1 LRSRGFIATVKPW
14 QDDQLQTLLSED
26 NEHRIFDKLVELARD
41 LGFEYC
47 AYGVRPP
54 LPLTRQRIVMFNN
67 YPSEWQQQYA
77 RENYLTVDPT
87 VQHGL
92 RSPLPVIWSD
102 EFFSGARPFWEEARM
117 HGLRYG
123 WAQPCRDAY
132 GTLGMFTVAR
142 SEEELSAPEMQEKNF
157 RLSWL
162 TQIAHISM
170 TRVLVRKMVPEASVR
185 LSARET
191 AVIRWTAEGKTTQEI
206 SEIMGLS
213 VRTVTFHIG
222 NVVKKLNASNKTAAA
237 VRAAVLGLLS

>member
-1 LRSRGFIATVKPW
+1 MVKPW
-14 QDDQLQTLLSED
+14 QDDQLQALLKED
-26 NEHRIFDKLVELARD
+26 NEHRIFDKLVDIARRI
-41 LGFEYC
+41 GFDYC
-47 AYGVRPP
+47 AYGVRAP

-67 YPSEWQQQYA
+67 YPSEWQGHYA
-77 RENYLTVDPT
+77 KENYLAVDPT
-87 VQHGL
+87 VLHGL
-92 RSPLPVIWSD
+92 RSPLPVIWTD
-102 EFFSGARPFWEEARM
+102 EFFSGARTFWEEARM

-142 SEEELSAPEMQEKNF
+142 SHDELSDLEMQEKNF

-162 TQIAHISM
+162 TQIAHIAM
-170 TRVLVRKMVPEASVR
+170 TRVLVKKMVPEANVR
-185 LSARET
+185 LSVRET
-191 AVIRWTAEGKTTQEI
+191 SVIRWTAEGKTTSEI

-237 VRAAVLGLLS
+237 VRAAVLGLLN

>member
-1 LRSRGFIATVKPW
+1 
-14 QDDQLQTLLSED
+14 
-26 NEHRIFDKLVELARD
+26 
-41 LGFEYC
+41 
-47 AYGVRPP
+47 
-54 LPLTRQRIVMFNN
+54 
-67 YPSEWQQQYA
+67 
-77 RENYLTVDPT
+77 VDPT
-87 VQHGL
+87 VLHGL
-92 RSPLPVIWSD
+92 RSPLPVIWTD

-142 SEEELSAPEMQEKNF
+142 SHDELTDLEMQEKNF

-170 TRVLVRKMVPEASVR
+170 TRVLVKKMVPEASVR
-185 LSARET
+185 LSVRET
-191 AVIRWTAEGKTTQEI
+191 SVIRWTAEGKTTSEI